1 MTRNRR
7 LTVLNA
13 AALAASLLTSS
24 VARAQDPETQSRWP
38 VYVSLFGGGS
48 DLTGNVHTTH
58 AYDMPDEVEHSLK
71 TGRGYLLGG
80 TIGVNASDDIRVEI
94 EVSRAEWDAKSFVFG
109 GGAFQLADLAEGSV
123 NMTYLLA
130 NAWADWNNAS
140 AFTPY
145 IGGGVGLGWAIG
157 TNVDVRPNMAEFEE
171 YTGDGAIGFAFQ
183 LGGGMKFAI
192 TEHASID
199 LGYRFKGVPNID
211 FKSESGFGPPHTEP
225 YKGADI
231 YSHNVQLGLTWQF

>member
-1 MTRNRR
+1 MNKICRV
-7 LTVLNA
+7 TVLYVITF
-13 AALAASLLTSS
+13 AASQL
-24 VARAQDPETQSRWP
+24 APAFAGAQDAETQSRWP

-48 DLTGNVHTTH
+48 GLTGNVHTTP
-58 AYDMPDEVEHSLK
+58 AYSMPDEVEHSLE

-94 EVSRAEWDAKSFVFG
+94 EISHAEWDAKSFVFG
-109 GGAFQLADLAEGSV
+109 GGAFQLTDLAEGSV

-140 AFTPY
+140 AYTPY

-157 TNVDVRPNMAEFEE
+157 TNVDYANMGEFEE
-171 YTGDGAIGFAFQ
+171 YSGDGVIGFAFQ
-183 LGGGMKFAI
+183 LGAGMKFEL

-211 FKSESGFGPPHTEP
+211 FKSHSGFGPPHSEP
-225 YKGADI
+225 YKGADL